1 MIDRRIRPA
10 RRSDADSSGE
20 GGQALIELAITM
32 PLLFILLL
40 GAAEFGRLAY
50 MAIEVSEAAKAAAQ
64 YGSLNEY
71 SATDLAG
78 MTLTAQ
84 NNAPYVYAN
93 CTNFTVTAPNTA
105 TTRTCACMSGG
116 SPTSSPSNT
125 NCGNAAETTCR
136 ASGGYI
142 VQVLNVTTSAT
153 CSPIFA
159 PAGFSHAGIT
169 LNGSAVQEVL
179 N

>member
-1 MIDRRIRPA
+1 
-10 RRSDADSSGE
+10 
-20 GGQALIELAITM
+20 M

-71 SATDLAG
+71 SATDLGG

-93 CTNFTVTAPNTA
+93 CTNFTVTAPNTT

-116 SPTSSPSNT
+116 SPTGSPSNAT
-125 NCGNAAETTCR
+125 CTAACT
-136 ASGGYI
+136 GYI
-142 VQVLNVTTSAT
+142 VQVLTVTTSAT
-153 CSPIFA
+153 CSPVFA
-159 PAGFSHAGIT
+159 PSGFSHAGIT